1 MVFVKGKSGNPGGTN
16 GVPEDLQLGRRLT
29 RQHVESL
36 LSHYLTIPLD
46 KLRELGTQK
55 DLRAID
61 AMIVQI
67 AIKAIVNG
75 DTLRSNF
82 LLDRLIGKA
91 REEMIVH
98 NLDYVEALKVIP
110 REELIRLAKGT

>member
-1 MVFVKGKSGNPGGTN
+1 MFKPGQSGNPGG
-16 GVPEDLQLGRRLT
+16 GKAYPEELHSVGKIT
-29 RQHVESL
+29 RQHMEAL
-36 LSHYLTIPLD
+36 LSHFLTMPID
-46 KLRELGTQK
+46 KLKEMGKRT
-55 DLRAID
+55 DIRAID

-91 REEMIVH
+91 REEVVVH